1 MTGYRT
7 QTGGLINRK
16 KTVSFRFNGR
26 RVSGFEGDTFAS
38 ALLASGQQMVGR
50 SFKYHRPR
58 GVMSTGVEEG
68 GALFNLGDGAERVPN
83 VKGTV
88 AEIAPDINVTSQN
101 VWPSLHYDIG
111 AVNGLISPFITAGF
125 YYKTFMGPFANT
137 RFWMMCEHFI
147 RKAAGLGEAS
157 RLADPDAYDIA
168 NHHCDV
174 LVVGS
179 GPSGLIAAA
188 ELAEAG
194 FAVMLVEQDFIFGG
208 EWANKPDDNRLAQIK
223 TLCRRIEMAG
233 GVMMRRATAFGL
245 YDGLVTGVLERQT
258 DHLGSNRS
266 GRARFRPRETMHIIR
281 PKQIVMATGAIERGL
296 AFGNNDRPGVMLGG
310 ALQTYLDR
318 YGVVCGNSVV
328 MATTHDGAYQNAIAL
343 AQAGLEVSVI
353 DARARLTAAARQ
365 ALNAGASVQLETVPL
380 NAIGDKAVA
389 AVEIGRIDAS
399 GNITRLHRQIGCNVL
414 GVSGG
419 YAPVVNLLSHRG
431 VKPVWNT
438 GINSFLSG
446 KTKEQIY
453 HIGAADGLF
462 SDDAVIVSAHNIVA
476 RIRGVERP
484 YKSQRKGWASAQLP
498 LFEIRPEGVSL
509 KSFAD
514 PQHDVTTDDIRQA
527 KDEGFVSV
535 EHLKRYTTLG
545 MATDQGRMGN
555 VIGLGV
561 LAEALEKDIAETGIT
576 TFRPPFTPVS
586 IGALAGRLRGEEWV
600 ATRRTPMHHLH
611 LKAGAEMTDAGIWKR
626 PWFYPEAG
634 ETINE
639 AYIREAAR
647 ARQTVAMVDVSTLGK
662 IMIQGPDATEFLNRI
677 YVNPFAKLPVGKA
690 RYGLMLRDDGMV
702 LDDGTTWRLAEDEY
716 LMTTTTAQAGPVMQF
731 LEELLQTRWQEMRV
745 HVTSVTDLWAGMAIT
760 GPQARQLLGS
770 IITDIDFSQKAFP
783 FMGVRS
789 GHISIGRKKIACHA
803 ARISFS
809 GEMAWEIY
817 VNADDAEQAWLHMA
831 EQVKQAG
838 GCLYG
843 LEALG
848 ALRIEKGHV
857 TGAELDGR
865 VTLEDAGFGAFGA
878 KKPHYVGSV
887 LRKRPALQ
895 DSNRPTLVG
904 IYPKDKQTR
913 FSAGGIL
920 CQPEHVKGFGEG
932 WVTAVTHSPALGH
945 WIGLGFI
952 SGGYEKW
959 KDRTVIVADPVRDS
973 FVEAEIVSPHMY
985 DPSGDRQN
993 G

>member
-1 MTGYRT
+1 MTGFRT
-7 QTGGLINRK
+7 EDGGIINRRK
-16 KTVSFRFNGR
+16 AISFRFNGR
-26 RVSGFEGDTFAS
+26 LVKGFEGDTIAS
-38 ALLASGQQMVGR
+38 ALLASGHQMVGR

-58 GVMSTGVEEG
+58 GVMSAGVEEG
-68 GALFNLGDGAERVPN
+68 GALFNVGAGAKRIPN
-83 VKGTV
+83 VKGTM
-88 AEIAPDINVTSQN
+88 AEIADNIEVTSQN
-101 VWPSLHYDIG
+101 VWPSLHYDLG

-157 RLADPDAYDIA
+157 RLPDPDAYDIA
-168 NHHCDV
+168 HHHCDV

-179 GPSGLIAAA
+179 GPSGLVAAA

-194 FAVMLVEQDFIFGG
+194 RAVMLVEQDFVFGG
-208 EWANKPDDNRLAQIK
+208 EWANKPDAGRLAQIK
-223 TLCRRIEMAG
+223 AYSRRIERAG

-258 DHLGSNRS
+258 DHISPDAPQKHS
-266 GRARFRPRETMHIIR
+266 PRETMHIIR
-281 PKQIVMATGAIERGL
+281 PKHVIMATGAIERGL
-296 AFGNNDRPGVMLGG
+296 GFGNNDRPGVMLAG

-318 YGVVCGNSVV
+318 FGVVCGNSAVL
-328 MATTHDGAYQNAIAL
+328 ATTHDGSYHNAFAL
-343 AQAGLEVSVI
+343 AQAGLEVTVL
-353 DARARLTAAARQ
+353 DARAKYGATARQ
-365 ALNAGASVQLETVPL
+365 AIDAGVSVLLETVPV
-380 NAIGDKAVA
+380 NAVGDKGVA
-389 AVEIGRIDAS
+389 AVEIGKIDGS
-399 GNITRLHRQIGCNVL
+399 GNILDLHQQIGCNVL

-431 VKPVWNT
+431 IKPVWNT
-438 GINSFLSG
+438 SINSFLSG
-446 KTKEQIY
+446 KTTEQIY

-462 SDDAVIVSAHNIVA
+462 SDDAVIASAHNIVA
-476 RIRGVERP
+476 RIQGV
-484 YKSQRKGWASAQLP
+484 KKQAKVQRKGWSSAQRP
-498 LFEIRPEGVSL
+498 LFEIRPKGRSL
-509 KSFAD
+509 KTFVD
-514 PQHDVTTDDIRQA
+514 PQHDVTADDIRQA

-586 IGALAGRLRGEEWV
+586 IGALAGRLRGQEWV
-600 ATRRTPMHHLH
+600 ATRLTPLHHLH
-611 LKAGAEMTDAGIWKR
+611 LQAGAKMTDAGIWKR
-626 PWFYPEAG
+626 AWFYPEKG
-634 ETINE
+634 ETITE

-662 IMIQGPDATEFLNRI
+662 IMVQGPDATEFLNRI

-702 LDDGTTWRLAEDEY
+702 MDDGTTWRLAKDEY

-731 LEELLQTRWQEMRV
+731 LEELLQIRWPDLRV
-745 HVTSVTDLWAGMAIT
+745 HVTSVTDLWAGMAVT
-760 GPQARQLLGS
+760 GPKARTLLGS
-770 IITDIDFSQKAFP
+770 VIKDIDFSGEGFP

-809 GEMAWEIY
+809 GEMAWEVY
-817 VNADDAEQAWLHMA
+817 VNADDAEQAWLYMA
-831 EQVKQAG
+831 EQVSEAG

-878 KKPHYVGSV
+878 RKAHYVGSV
-887 LRKRPALQ
+887 LRRRPALQ
-895 DSNRPTLVG
+895 DKNRPTLVG
-904 IYPKDKQTR
+904 IFPKDRQLN
-913 FSAGGIL
+913 FSAGAII
-920 CQPEHVKGFGEG
+920 CQPDDVKGFGEG

-959 KDRTVIVADPVRDS
+959 ADRTVMIADPVRDS